1 MRLIVWG
8 CSFLEANCPS
18 NSLLERLLS
27 FERSQWKPIEAI
39 PIKLKLQRDN
49 IVWKWRTT
57 QPTKDAR
64 LRFFL
69 TLFEIQICQFW
80 EKSHLSLV
88 WNDGSFS
95 SFLYLVS
102 GMIGGEGN
110 VFLPI
115 LGLKYHKRDTI
126 FYLHMLAGTW
136 IIGHCTLLLRKVFCI
151 FSLLPAFL
159 KLGLSTAHLLTD
171 WLLDWSS
178 PAKWA

>member
-1 MRLIVWG
+1 MTHPPEVHYLLPSSALETWQKWSNLFLMKYELIVWG

-18 NSLLERLLS
+18 NSLLQRLLS
-27 FERSQWKPIEAI
+27 FEINQWKPIEAI

-110 VFLPI
+110 VF
-115 LGLKYHKRDTI
+115 YQ
-126 FYLHMLAGTW
+126 FLA
-136 IIGHCTLLLRKVFCI
+136 
-151 FSLLPAFL
+151 
-159 KLGLSTAHLLTD
+159 
-171 WLLDWSS
+171 SS
-178 PAKWA
+178 ITNGIPFFTYTC

>member
-1 MRLIVWG
+1 MTHPPEVHYLLPSSALETWQKWSNLFLMKYELILWG
-8 CSFLEANCPS
+8 CRFLEANCPS
-18 NSLLERLLS
+18 NSLLQRLLS
-27 FERSQWKPIEAI
+27 FEINQWKPIEAI

-110 VFLPI
+110 VF
-115 LGLKYHKRDTI
+115 YQ
-126 FYLHMLAGTW
+126 FLASSITNG
-136 IIGHCTLLLRKVFCI
+136 I
-151 FSLLPAFL
+151 PFL
-159 KLGLSTAHLLTD
+159 TYTC
-171 WLLDWSS
+171 
-178 PAKWA
+178 